1 LIYNIESNIFHLGI
15 DDTDSNEGLCTTY
28 LGTQIVNLL
37 RNYQVLFLDFPLLI
51 RLNPNIPFKTRG
63 NGAIAFRFILDQSK
77 VDSLWSDI
85 IKIMKEFSD
94 IKAAE
99 THPGMVLIKGDIP
112 DFMKTL
118 YSKALK
124 DLISLEDVK
133 KDLKETKNA
142 RFFFLKKGRGLI
154 GASAAIGSTL
164 DQDYTFELIAYRIKA
179 NWGNK
184 KRSIDEKTVFVA
196 DREESLT
203 ISNIDHDHGDIMI
216 LPHGPDPVYCGIR
229 GETVNSVINMWKL
242 LRVLEPIETFM
253 IYRTNQH
260 TRVHFLTE
268 SDSNNIHSFQ
278 SVMSKGEIIEPPRYI
293 EGAHVIFSL
302 KLDGFVIDCAAY
314 EPTKK
319 FRNQVMGLHKGD
331 VLRVCGGIRAHEQ
344 GKNLTLNLEEFTVLY
359 LKPQFKY
366 LTPKCPHCKT
376 TLKSA
381 GKNSGFKCKRCSF
394 TTNAKYYIK
403 LQIPRVLKPNIRY
416 ISPVCAQR
424 HLTKPIDREVAL
436 QFHSFEETSFSE
448 QFTDFLDNREQ
459 ILKNIIHHKE
469 N

>member
-1 LIYNIESNIFHLGI
+1 MLYNLNSNIFHLGI

-37 RNYQVLFLDFPLLI
+37 LDYQVLFLDFPLLI

-63 NGAIAFRFILDQSK
+63 NGAIAFRFILDQSR
-77 VDSLWSDI
+77 VDSLWSDL
-85 IKIMKEFSD
+85 IKIIEEFSD

-99 THPGMVLIKGDIP
+99 THPGMVLIKGEIP
-112 DFMKTL
+112 TFMKNL
-118 YSKALK
+118 YSKALNE
-124 DLISLEDVK
+124 LISLEDVK
-133 KDLKETKNA
+133 KELKEDNNI
-142 RFFFLKKGRGLI
+142 RLFFLKKGRGLI

-164 DQDYTFELIAYRIKA
+164 DQDYTFELIAYRIKD
-179 NWGNK
+179 NWGDK
-184 KRSIDEKTVFVA
+184 KRLIDKKTVFTA
-196 DREESLT
+196 DREEPLT
-203 ISNIDHDHGDIMI
+203 ISNIDNDHGDIMI

-229 GETVNSVINMWKL
+229 GETVKSVVNMWRSLK
-242 LRVLEPIETFM
+242 VFEPIETLM

-260 TRVHFLTE
+260 TRVHFLTD
-268 SDSNNIHSFQ
+268 SDSNNIHPFQ
-278 SVMSKGEIIEPPRYI
+278 SIISKGEVIESPRYI

-302 KLDGFVIDCAAY
+302 KIDENIIDCAAY

-331 VLRVCGGIRAHEQ
+331 ILQVCGGIRAHEQ

-359 LKPQFKY
+359 LKTEFKY
-366 LTPKCPHCKT
+366 LTPKCPHCNI

-394 TTNAKYYIK
+394 TAHKKYYIK
-403 LQIPRVLKPNIRY
+403 LQTPRVLKPNVRY
-416 ISPVCAQR
+416 VSPVCAQR
-424 HLTKPIDREVAL
+424 HLTKPIDREVSL
-436 QFHSFEETSFSE
+436 QFHSFNETSFSE
-448 QFTDFLDNREQ
+448 QFDDFLNIRED
-459 ILKNIIHHKE
+459 ILRNIINHKE